1 MDVEVC
7 HLFEQP
13 QHRHAAARLIHDEFW
28 TDVPGA
34 SADKMAQRL
43 ALATSMSVPLALV
56 ALNGSQVVGA
66 INLVESDDDNHPEWT
81 PWLAGLVVAAPW
93 RGRGIGSLLVRS
105 LLEHARQLH
114 IARVWFG
121 TDGPGFY
128 TRLGAVEQ
136 ERVRSDFWF
145 MRFDL

>member
-1 MDVEVC
+1 MKAAVC

-13 QHRHAAARLIHDEFW
+13 QHRYAAAQLIHDEFW
-28 TDVPGA
+28 TNVPGA

-43 ALATSMSVPLALV
+43 ALAASFSVPLALI
-56 ALNGSQVVGA
+56 ALRGSQLVGA
-66 INLVESDDDNHPEWT
+66 INLVESDDDDHPEWT

-105 LLEHARQLH
+105 LLGHARRLH
-114 IARVWFG
+114 IERVWFG
-121 TDGPGFY
+121 SDGPGFY

-136 ERVRSDFWF
+136 ERVRPDFWF